1 MSRMRI
7 VVLAVAV
14 VCVLAMPARADYT
27 AGATAFQAGDYM
39 TALAEWRA
47 LAEEGDARAQFGMGV
62 IYEEGGGGVV
72 RDFTQA
78 ALWYREAAN
87 RGLVDAQFNLGNLY
101 RRGHGVTQDARRAV
115 AWYLKAAT
123 QGMAAAQYNLAL
135 SYETGS
141 GAAQNYTVAA
151 KWYRMAADQGDVDAQ
166 IGLAGLYRFGLGVDK
181 NLDVAQAWFEQA
193 VAQGDARAK
202 FHLEAMAAEQTA
214 EPEPVSAV
222 PESVPE
228 VAAVVEP
235 EPVPEAT
242 VEPEPVVAETPVVVV
257 APVEPAVPTTNS
269 VVFSVQ
275 LAAYRHREGAE
286 AAWLVAQAKYP
297 VLLGDLQ
304 PTYYRTQ
311 LADGTGD
318 VYRLVAGEFGRKA
331 DAENLCRRLKQQGA
345 DCFVPRP

>member
-1 MSRMRI
+1 MSRIRI

-14 VCVLAMPARADYT
+14 VCALATSVRADYT
-27 AGATAFQAGDYM
+27 VGATAFQAGDYM
-39 TALAEWRA
+39 SALAEWRA
-47 LAEEGDARAQFGMGV
+47 LAEEGNARAQFGMGV

-72 RDFTQA
+72 RDFVQA

-101 RRGHGVTQDARRAV
+101 RRGHGVNQDARRAV

-141 GAAQNYTVAA
+141 GTAQNYTAAA

-181 NLDVAQAWFEQA
+181 DLDAARSSFEQA
-193 VAQGDARAK
+193 
-202 FHLEAMAAEQTA
+202 AA
-214 EPEPVSAV
+214 PEPVS
-222 PESVPE
+222 E
-228 VAAVVEP
+228 VAAVAET
-235 EPVPEAT
+235 EPVPEIT
-242 VEPEPVVAETPVVVV
+242 VEPESVVVEK
-257 APVEPAVPTTNS
+257 PVELAAPTTNS

-275 LAAYRHREGAE
+275 LAAYRNRAGAE
-286 AAWLVAQAKYP
+286 AAWLVMQAEYP
-297 VLLGDLQ
+297 DLLGDLK
-304 PTYYRTQ
+304 PTYYRTE
-311 LADGTGD
+311 LAGGTGE
-318 VYRLVAGEFGRKA
+318 VYRLVAGEFERKA
-331 DAENLCRRLKQQGA
+331 AAENLCRRLKQQGA

>member
-1 MSRMRI
+1 MRI

-14 VCVLAMPARADYT
+14 VCALAIPARADYT

-47 LAEEGDARAQFGMGV
+47 LAEEGNARAQFGMGV

-72 RDFTQA
+72 RDLTQA

-87 RGLVDAQFNLGNLY
+87 RGLADAQFNLGNLY
-101 RRGHGVTQDARRAV
+101 RRGHGVDQDPRRAV

-123 QGMAAAQYNLAL
+123 QGMAAARYNLAL

-141 GAAQNYTVAA
+141 GTAQNYAVAA

-181 NLDVAQAWFEQA
+181 NFDVARAWFEQA
-193 VAQGDARAK
+193 VAQGDSRAK
-202 FHLEAMAAEQTA
+202 IHLEAMAAEQATV
-214 EPEPVSAV
+214 PEVV
-222 PESVPE
+222 PESVPEPVPE
-228 VAAVVEP
+228 VAAVVE
-235 EPVPEAT
+235 VPEVM
-242 VEPEPVVAETPVVVV
+242 VELEPVVAETPV
-257 APVEPAVPTTNS
+257 EPAAPTSNS
-269 VVFSVQ
+269 VVFGVQ
-275 LAAYRHREGAE
+275 LAAYRNRDGVE
-286 AAWLVAQAKYP
+286 AAWLVVQAEYSD
-297 VLLGDLQ
+297 LLGDLK
-304 PTYYRTQ
+304 PAYYRTE

-318 VYRLVAGEFGRKA
+318 VYRLVAGAFERKA
-331 DAENLCRRLKQQGA
+331 DAESLCRRLKQQGA

>member
-1 MSRMRI
+1 MRM

-14 VCVLAMPARADYT
+14 VCVLATPARADYT

-47 LAEEGDARAQFGMGV
+47 LAEEGNARAQFGMGV

-101 RRGHGVTQDARRAV
+101 RRGHGVTQDPRRAV

-135 SYETGS
+135 GYETGS

-181 NLDVAQAWFEQA
+181 NLDVARAWFEQA

-214 EPEPVSAV
+214 ELEPEPVS
-222 PESVPE
+222 E
-228 VAAVVEP
+228 VAAVAEP
-235 EPVPEAT
+235 ELVPEAT
-242 VEPEPVVAETPVVVV
+242 VEPESVVTET
-257 APVEPAVPTTNS
+257 PVEPAVPATNS
-269 VVFSVQ
+269 VVFGVQ
-275 LAAYRHREGAE
+275 LAAYCHRDGAE
-286 AAWLVAQAKYP
+286 AAWLAVQAEYP
-297 VLLGDLQ
+297 DLLGDLQ
-304 PTYYRTQ
+304 PMYYRTQ

-318 VYRLVAGEFGRKA
+318 VYRLVAGEFERKA
-331 DAENLCRRLKQQGA
+331 DAENLCRRLKQQGI

>member
-1 MSRMRI
+1 MSRMRM
-7 VVLAVAV
+7 VVLLVAMV
-14 VCVLAMPARADYT
+14 WALATPARADYT

-47 LAEEGDARAQFGMGV
+47 LAEEGNARAQFGMGV

-72 RDFTQA
+72 RDFTLA
-78 ALWYREAAN
+78 ALWYREAAK
-87 RGLVDAQFNLGNLY
+87 RGLADAQFNLGNLY
-101 RRGHGVTQDARRAV
+101 RWGHGVNQNPRRAV

-141 GAAQNYTVAA
+141 GAAQNFAVAA

-166 IGLAGLYRFGLGVDK
+166 IGLAGLYRFGLGIDR
-181 NLDVAQAWFEQA
+181 NLDIARAWFEQA

-202 FHLEAMAAEQTA
+202 FHLEAMVADQTTA
-214 EPEPVSAV
+214 PEP
-222 PESVPE
+222 VPE
-228 VAAVVEP
+228 VAAVAEP
-235 EPVPEAT
+235 EPVPDVS
-242 VEPEPVVAETPVVVV
+242 VEPESVVVGAPVVAETPVE
-257 APVEPAVPTTNS
+257 PVVPTSNS

-286 AAWLVAQAKYP
+286 AAWLVVQAKYP
-297 VLLGDLQ
+297 DLLGALQ
-304 PTYYRTQ
+304 PAYYRTE

-318 VYRLVAGEFGRKA
+318 VYRLVAGEFERKA
-331 DAENLCRRLKQQGA
+331 DAESLCRRLKQQGA